1 MAKINVRVDVGQG
14 EMTRFVNKTID
25 VSDNFRFL
33 NNHSLDQNQFE
44 QLQGMPESNRGMAIV
59 GQRSI
64 QNPGGTMQSAA
75 TDYSLFLRSQGVNPQ
90 NFSQAAKEEYDKR
103 IFAGNTGKFIP
114 LRPAFH
120 QADVD
125 AKRLEAEGQRGIMG
139 VAANAI
145 PFGLGVGAAFGIGK
159 LVQFGGGLAAKGLA
173 RIGVGETART
183 IMGRTLGAGMTGAW
197 GYGMYQQG
205 GPLARIRQGD
215 FGFMSG
221 LEAAGDI
228 TGIGAIGRGALGVGR
243 GVLNQFALNS
253 PLRMWM
259 RGNVML
265 PNEIIP
271 APKNRFSG
279 TSEAYSDWMASQS
292 PKGPRY
298 KPTYQ
303 TGIGYKGPSNISESV
318 GAGGPPLG
326 SGGPEAEAAKTAEI
340 IKKQFGIDITKI
352 LGGKGFLPGEPYPF
366 GDIDK
371 SIKIKPTTNGFFSS
385 LDPFNIYLRKS
396 GIGPQTAAH
405 ETGHLLDYL
414 TNTVESILSGKGL
427 AFGYKKGQG
436 QSIYKSDQPGSLFN
450 ILSQK
455 ALTPQV
461 IARLDLSGYKQSKYA
476 AEGFARGFADV
487 LGGAASPDVKKA
499 AEAAMQHAKSIL
511 GKVGMTEDV
520 GAIPKQQHEEIID
533 NIEKII
539 GATSDPATKAKLEQH
554 LKDVQEVF
562 AGQMTSPVPPA
573 PQPQKIPQPQQGGP
587 KPFADPK
594 DFGQVPEVPP
604 GLGEL
609 VPVQPAPFPNPAIK
623 PANGIPNQGVV
634 PVQPPEPN
642 IGPIIQGGAAPN
654 PVQPVP
660 MPELPMPGPDG
671 QPVPRPAEIPAPV
684 EAPKPAPV
692 DVQQPKP
699 AEVPEPQPQPQPQP
713 VQPAK
718 PAPVKVKDKEPVIPP
733 VARPRFGDSQQEDY
747 GFLEMGGFWLP
758 AAPSVHTGQWA
769 TPAYIIDSGRLE
781 YNVD

>member
-14 EMTRFVNKTID
+14 ENVRIVNKTIN
-25 VSDNFRFL
+25 VPDNFRFL
-33 NNHSLDQNQFE
+33 NNHSLNQDQFE

-90 NFSQAAKEEYDKR
+90 NFSQAAAEEYSKR
-103 IFAGNTGKFIP
+103 KFAGNTGNFIP

-120 QADVD
+120 QADIA
-125 AKRLEAEGQRGIMG
+125 AKGLEAEGQREMMG
-139 VAANAI
+139 AAANAI

-159 LVQFGGGLAAKGLA
+159 LVQVGGGLAAKGLA
-173 RIGVGETART
+173 RIGVGGTART

-221 LEAAGDI
+221 LEATGDI
-228 TGIGAIGRGALGVGR
+228 TGIGAIGKGALGVGR

-253 PLRMWM
+253 SLRMWM

-279 TSEAYSDWMASQS
+279 TSEAYNDWMATQS

-298 KPTYQ
+298 NPTYQ
-303 TGIGYKGPSNISESV
+303 TGIGYKGPSGAEESIGV
-318 GAGGPPLG
+318 GGPPLQPG
-326 SGGPEAEAAKTAEI
+326 DAQSKAAETARI
-340 IKKQFGIDITKI
+340 IKDRFGIDIIKVLT
-352 LGGKGFLPGEPYPF
+352 GKEFKHGDEFQF
-366 GDIDK
+366 GD
-371 SIKIKPTTNGFFSS
+371 SQKIYKPKPSTGGFFSS
-385 LDPFNIYLRKS
+385 QDPFSIYLNRAGTS
-396 GIGPQTAAH
+396 PQAPAH
-405 ETGHLLDYL
+405 ETGHALDYM
-414 TNTVESILSGKGL
+414 TQAIESILSGKGL
-427 AFGYKKGQG
+427 AFGQKKISGLFG
-436 QSIYKSDQPGSLFN
+436 SEQSGSLFRN
-450 ILSQK
+450 LAEK

-461 IARLDLSGYKQSKYA
+461 IDSLMANKYSPSKYP
-476 AEGFARGFADV
+476 AEGFAEGFADV
-487 LGGAASPDVKKA
+487 IGGVATSDVKKA
-499 AEAAMQHAKSIL
+499 AEEAMKHAKSVF
-511 GKVGMTEDV
+511 GKIGMTEDV
-520 GAIPKQQHEEIID
+520 ALTPKDQHGPIIENIKKIID
-533 NIEKII
+533 VTDN
-539 GATSDPATKAKLEQH
+539 PATKAKLEQH
-554 LKDVQEVF
+554 LKDVVEVF

-594 DFGQVPEVPP
+594 DLGQVPEVPP
-604 GLGEL
+604 KLGDL

-660 MPELPMPGPDG
+660 MPELPMPGPNG
-671 QPVPRPAEIPAPV
+671 QPAPKPVEVPAPV

-718 PAPVKVKDKEPVIPP
+718 PAPVKVKDKEPIIPP
-733 VARPRFGDSQQEDY
+733 VARLRFGDSQQEDY